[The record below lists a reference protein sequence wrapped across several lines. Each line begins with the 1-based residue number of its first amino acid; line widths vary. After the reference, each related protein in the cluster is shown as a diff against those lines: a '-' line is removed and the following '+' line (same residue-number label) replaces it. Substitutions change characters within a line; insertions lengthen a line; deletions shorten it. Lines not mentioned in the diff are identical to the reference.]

1 MNCIICYESR
11 TNMMK
16 FVCSHTICHD
26 CLCKWF
32 DINNT
37 CPMCRC
43 IIKPKLLPN
52 TRGNM
57 LKNKET
63 GLFYLRL
70 FLQYTTTSGVDIDRT
85 ISLYEFLNENAY
97 TFFTDPDIV
106 KLIKDNRK
114 KIENIFSAKTIL
126 GKRLYYLMNTSL
138 ELCFFYE
145 KKLQSC

>member
-1 MNCIICYESR
+1 MNCIICYERR
-11 TNMMK
+11 TNMME
-16 FVCSHTICHD
+16 FMCFHTICHN

-63 GLFYLRL
+63 GLLYLRL
-70 FLQYTTTSGVDIDRT
+70 FLQYTATDSVDINRT
-85 ISLYEFLNENAY
+85 ISLYEFLNENASI
-97 TFFTDPDIV
+97 FFTDPDIV
-106 KLIKDNRK
+106 KRIKDNIK
-114 KIENIFSAKTIL
+114 KIEEIVGTKTRL

-145 KKLQSC
+145 NQL